1 MTKKI
6 ASLKNS
12 NTIHIEECG
21 AEISKNT
28 NESSFFISNSSLYSN
43 EEINEIATDLLQKL
57 NLPAQSINLNRSNVP
72 ESLIYIPVIF
82 LTVTDYDTDTYV
94 DIEAEAMSNIIITN
108 SEKESFA
115 KENAQ
120 TLIAHLNSVFAG
132 DNDNTLGQED
142 TNYGSINQ
150 NNNHLENSNVRF
162 FLPYKLPKDQVHP
175 FVKLQNADYNETT
188 GLSDAQK
195 STIYNYQDYLNSY
208 DEGISIGDTPEQ
220 YNSQYTYDDIKAQR
234 ELVKSIADGSRSR
247 NTDFEIGDEY
257 GGGYIFQIN
266 EDGTGLVAALEDLGI
281 IEWYEAFDAASNFT
295 AEGFEDWRLPTLEEL
310 ELMYST
316 IGNGGSQGNIGGFDI
331 YNFYWSSS
339 EMEDNDL
346 YKWGVSFSNGYVSS
360 RNKYALQYARAI
372 RQIRLFSSTP
382 PEVTTLAEMEDDY
395 FFYFGDSPGVIFIKQ
410 FEDKTGFHNNAPYY
424 GFQLKNIAQNLNPTG
439 NINPFNS
446 GIYEGDWINYYFL
459 NSIAAVRFGTTTKS
473 FSGGQ
478 YGVAILG
485 DAFTTSVGFRNI
497 LLKSLSYTTFN
508 ETWLQTFKNSYIHE
522 FFHTLGF
529 NHGWT
534 GVTASGVIRNS
545 QTSVVPLHQYRTDAE
560 KNATNFQRLNRYFY
574 KRFVP
579 PFKYYD
585 PNDESQILEDE
596 STLPDFEI
604 IDPDEK
610 LFVEATIKT
619 VQKIWNE
626 IKNEPSLPY
635 VNNGG
640 STSFDR
646 FPHTNTTIS
655 HNIAEGAYS
664 DTQGVD
670 PRKAVQIQFGKTFG
684 LISHLPTFWGG
695 SYITNT
701 PEDRET
707 YGYNYVSLVIN
718 PTVSLTDETAVRKG
732 PNITVYNA
740 ICDKNDNTVFNKR
753 AFFTLEWYDDS
764 FPPFPNNTRVE
775 DMFSKDIC
783 PCLYQSQ
790 EFKFYSNNDNIS
802 GSPSIANII
811 FFTPKINEVT
821 GEEITQTNGNPMSD
835 PVASFALKQHYT
847 YQPNASH
854 GNVYYLLED
863 SPLGHTFC
871 SGGNETTA
879 FYDYIG
885 YNPSEKIMW
894 TTETGDKPSS
904 SVVLPNFPIYT
915 GFVPESNLPKVF
927 SLDPARNT
935 SSQFHDSNG
944 NPQFKLE
951 TFYAS
956 YVINDKSLYNNVG
969 TSFRSFIDKYFRIGS
984 TNPES
989 DLYNPFKLNTN
1000 NGGEAGFV
1008 YSKLNE
1014 FGITLAQWQNFECAN
1029 NIDMVF
1035 GTSITGGKNI
1045 LFEDF
1050 FKRKAPNTENPLL
1063 DSIGNTLYGPLN
1075 INTLANSMYYGGQN
1089 VTPLLP
1095 SKYMMQSFNYF
1106 VTELDRGPFKV
1117 MRDLSVDLF
1126 DVENS
1131 TVYKDYLPDNNQR
1144 NKSNTLQL
1152 YIDTAMDYVYENR
1165 IDYTDAVYGCREPE
1179 AFNYNPNAEINDKS
1193 MCIPVI
1199 SGCTEVSD
1207 ANYNSNANTDD
1218 GSCLGYSLVPK
1229 IILQINM
1236 CGISEACN
1244 SVDFNLFDITNSN
1257 LNSVDQKVKW
1267 ILENETDNETSL
1279 EYWQFVEV
1287 VERINSYRFSGPQCN
1302 NSLAS
1307 EDPNYGSLNLGGGC
1321 IGIADSSVCNFPEI
1335 YVNACDPYSVNVNFE
1350 NVTNSLPENSQKVSL
1365 QEYINFY
1372 NNVSSDPTLSVG
1384 VCNNSNTI

>member
-6 ASLKNS
+6 ASLKNF

-57 NLPAQSINLNRSNVP
+57 NLPAQSTNLNRSSVP

-94 DIEAEAMSNIIITN
+94 DIEAEAMSDIIITN

-120 TLIAHLNSVFAG
+120 TLIAHLNSVFEG
-132 DNDNTLGQED
+132 NNDNTLGQED

-175 FVKLQNADYNETT
+175 FVKLPNYDYNETT
-188 GLSDAQK
+188 GSSNAQR
-195 STIYNYQDYLNSY
+195 STIHNYQDYLDAY

-220 YNSQYTYDDIKAQR
+220 YNSQYTYNDIKAQR
-234 ELVKSIADGSRSR
+234 ELVKSIADGSISR
-247 NTDFEIGDEY
+247 NTNFEIGDEY
-257 GGGYIFQIN
+257 EGGYIFQIN
-266 EDGTGLVAALEDLGI
+266 EDGTGLVADLQDLEEMD
-281 IEWYEAFDAASNFT
+281 WDVAMNTAASAT
-295 AEGFEDWRLPTLEEL
+295 SQGYDDWYLPSKNELEE
-310 ELMYST
+310 MYST
-316 IGNGGSQGNIGGFDI
+316 IGNGGPEGNIGGFSSDL
-331 YNFYWSSS
+331 YWSSS
-339 EMEDNDL
+339 E
-346 YKWGVSFSNGYVSS
+346 YIYSS
-360 RNKYALQYARAI
+360 YAYRVNFGIGGSYPSHKNTANKVRVI
-372 RQIRLFSSTP
+372 RQVILPFSATP
-382 PEVTTLAEMEDDY
+382 PEVTMLAEMEDDY

-410 FEDKTGFHNNAPYY
+410 FEDKTGFNNNPPYY
-424 GFQLKNIAQNLNPTG
+424 AFQLKNIAQNLNPTG
-439 NINPFNS
+439 NVSAINT
-446 GIYEGDWINYYFL
+446 GIYDGDWINYYFL

-497 LLKSLSYTTFN
+497 LLKSLSYTTFD

-534 GVTASGVIRNS
+534 GVTASGLMSNA
-545 QTSVVPLHQYRTDAE
+545 QTLVVPLHQYRTDAE
-560 KNATNFQRLNRYFY
+560 TNAASFQYLNRYFY
-574 KRFVP
+574 KSFIP

-585 PNDESQILEDE
+585 PNNESQILEDE

-626 IKNEPSLPY
+626 IKNENSLPY
-635 VNNGG
+635 VNNEG

-646 FPHTNTTIS
+646 FPHTNATIS
-655 HNIAEGAYS
+655 HNVAEGVYL

-670 PRKAVQIQFGKTFG
+670 PKSAVQIQFGKTFG

-701 PEDRET
+701 SEDRET

-775 DMFSKDIC
+775 DMFSPDIC

-847 YQPNASH
+847 YQPTAQSNA
-854 GNVYYLLED
+854 YYLLGD

-894 TTETGDKPSS
+894 TTETGKNAWD

-915 GFVPESNLPKVF
+915 GFVPESNFPKVF
-927 SLDPARNT
+927 SLNPAKNT
-935 SSQFHDSNG
+935 GSQLHDSNG

-951 TFYAS
+951 TFYA
-956 YVINDKSLYNNVG
+956 YKVLNDKSLYNNVG
-969 TSFRSFIDKYFRIGS
+969 DNFRSFIDKYFRIGS
-984 TNPES
+984 TDPES

-1035 GTSITGGKNI
+1035 GTITTGGKNI

-1075 INTLANSMYYGGQN
+1075 INTLANSMYYGGKN

-1106 VTELDRGPFKV
+1106 TAELDRGPFKV

-1131 TVYKDYLPDNNQR
+1131 TVYRDYLPDNNQR

-1179 AFNYNPNAEINDKS
+1179 AFNYNPNAEISDNS
-1193 MCIPVI
+1193 CIPVI

-1244 SVDFNLFDITNSN
+1244 NVDFNLFDIANPN
-1257 LNSVDQKVKW
+1257 LDSVDQKVKW
-1267 ILENETDNETSL
+1267 ILENETDNKTSL

-1287 VERINSYRFSGPQCN
+1287 VERINSYRFSGSQCN

-1350 NVTNSLPENSQKVSL
+1350 NVTNPLPENSQEVSL